1 MAHTVPKETQEDLE
15 QTVAH
20 IARALNEEEEQPV
33 STIRQVVTK
42 FGAEFALKTLDDTL
56 KVEEEGGMLVHD
68 GTRKRTPGGVFFYL
82 VRGRIPHKDTVA
94 LFHEPPFK
102 WKDRLPILEELKPH
116 PGVVKVKVTLIG
128 RPGKVVEKRY
138 FTITMMNDMTMPTL
152 PKGLPSMPENPT
164 SYMVYISRKQWKR
177 VKEAIKNP
185 DDILIIQGFA
195 RYDPE
200 LEGMAVFATSTM
212 TKFLQQQRQGH
223 NQQSGSAT
231 MTNNDESRRTP
242 GIGNGTTHARH
253 RL

>member
-1 MAHTVPKETQEDLE
+1 MANTIVQETLEELEHTVE
-15 QTVAH
+15 H

-33 STIRQVVTK
+33 STIRQVVNQ
-42 FGAEFALKTLDDTL
+42 FGSEFALKTLDDTL
-56 KVEEEGGMLVHD
+56 KIEEEGGMLVHD

-94 LFHEPPFK
+94 LFHEPTFK
-102 WKDRLPILEELKPH
+102 WKDRLTILQELKPH

-212 TKFLQQQRQGH
+212 TKFLQQQRQGY
-223 NQQSGSAT
+223 NQQQQTAIV
-231 MTNNDESRRTP
+231 NNEEGKRTA
-242 GIGNGTTHARH
+242 GNGATHARH

>member
-1 MAHTVPKETQEDLE
+1 MANALTHEALE
-15 QTVAH
+15 ELEPTVAY
-20 IARALNEEEEQPV
+20 IARALREDEEQPV
-33 STIRQVVTK
+33 ESIRQIVNHYGK
-42 FGAEFALKTLDDTL
+42 EFALEVL
-56 KVEEEGGMLVHD
+56 EEAQKIHKEGGMLVHD
-68 GTRKRTPGGVFFYL
+68 GTRNRTIGGVYFYL
-82 VRGRIPHKDTVA
+82 IRGRIPHKDTVA
-94 LFHEPPFK
+94 LFHEPTFK
-102 WKDRLPILEELKPH
+102 WKDRLPIIQHLKYH

-152 PKGLPSMPENPT
+152 PKGLPSMPENAT

-177 VKEAIKNP
+177 VKDAIRNP

-223 NQQSGSAT
+223 NQQNQQAKAE
-231 MTNNDESRRTP
+231 D
-242 GIGNGTTHARH
+242 GNKAPINGNVIKHSRH